1 MTRTLTTLLAAVV
14 LLSACNSYK
23 KTPSGLAYKITKGDA
38 KENLKNGQIVKFNI
52 EYKVTP
58 KDSLL
63 MSSFGHIPTYMIV
76 DTSRPAKHS
85 FLEIITKCGVGDK
98 VEFVM
103 SVDTLKKLGMIDN
116 SMFKPRD
123 MIHGRVEILKTFAAT
138 PEAQA
143 DLQNEQK
150 LARQK
155 ETKVLQEYCE
165 KKGIKTQSTPNG
177 VLVEVQ
183 NPGDLSQKAD
193 TGKQVMVLY
202 KGTFLDGKQFDSNI
216 DKNNPNSSQ
225 ALPVIIGG
233 RSVIDGLDEGLRL
246 FGKGGKGRIFVPS
259 LLGYGDRGS
268 QPVIPPYSNLVFEV
282 EVLSVGTPAPPAAQ
296 PAAPAQPKH

>member
-14 LLSACNSYK
+14 LLSACNNYK
-23 KTPSGLAYKITKGDA
+23 KTPSGLAYKITKGGA
-38 KENLKNGQIVKFNI
+38 KETLKNGQIVKFNI

-76 DTSRPAKHS
+76 DTARPAKHS
-85 FLEIITKCGVGDK
+85 FLEIITQCGVGDK

-116 SMFKPRD
+116 SMFKARD
-123 MIHGRVEILKTFAAT
+123 MIHGRVEILKTFATT

-150 LARQK
+150 TAREK
-155 ETKVLQEYCE
+155 ETKVLKEYCE
-165 KKGIKTQSTPNG
+165 KKGIKTQTTPNG
-177 VLVEVQ
+177 VLVEIQ
-183 NPGDLSQKAD
+183 NAGDMTQKAD
-193 TGKQVMVLY
+193 TGKQLMVLY
-202 KGTFLDGKQFDSNI
+202 KGTFLDGKQFDTNI
-216 DKNNPNSSQ
+216 DKNNPNSQ
-225 ALPVIIGG
+225 PLPVIIGG

-282 EVLSVGTPAPPAAQ
+282 EVLSVGTPAPQ
-296 PAAPAQPKH
+296 PAQPGMQTPQQH